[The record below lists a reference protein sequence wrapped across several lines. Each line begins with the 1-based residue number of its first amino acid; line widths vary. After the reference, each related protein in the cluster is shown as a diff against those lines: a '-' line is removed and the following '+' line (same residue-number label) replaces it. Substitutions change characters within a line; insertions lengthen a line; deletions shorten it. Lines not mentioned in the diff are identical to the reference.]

1 MSNLLRAAEWVRL
14 HYQAIIISALI
25 LGFALGAVT
34 TAPGRV
40 LQPYT
45 QGFTFLMILF
55 ISFTITPRQF
65 MAVSRQPW
73 AVLTGLALNF
83 IFMPLLA
90 WGLARLL
97 VDNPDFAAGLILVG
111 VVPCAG
117 MAAVWTALLKG
128 DVPLGMAIN
137 ALTMVL
143 GPFLIP
149 PSMAL
154 LAGAD
159 VSISAW
165 GMFQQL
171 AVILLLP
178 LVLGIGLRWLA
189 DRRWNT
195 KPLLPLLPALSALTA
210 VLLMFTVTS
219 VNTPLILAGNVLT
232 PGLLIAVILIF
243 PIGFLLPYGAGRYAF
258 AWPQRVAVTYSS
270 GMKNLPIAVGLAFTS
285 FPGQPLVGLPVA
297 LAFIF
302 QMITASLFYRYLLG
316 HAPQPQTKEQLSH
329 A

>member
-1 MSNLLRAAEWVRL
+1 MSSFLRTAEWVRQ

-25 LGFALGAVT
+25 LGFAAGAVT
-34 TAPGRV
+34 TAPGRL

-45 QGFTFLMILF
+45 QAFTFLMILF

-65 MAVSRQPW
+65 LAVSQQPR
-73 AVLTGLALNF
+73 AVLAGLVLNF
-83 IFMPLLA
+83 VFMPLLA

-97 VDNPDFAAGLILVG
+97 VDNPDFAIGLILVG

-149 PSMAL
+149 PLMAIL
-154 LAGAD
+154 SGAS
-159 VSISAW
+159 VTMSAW
-165 GMFQQL
+165 AMFQQL

-178 LVLGIGLRWLA
+178 LLLGVGLRWLA
-189 DRRWNT
+189 DRVWNM

-210 VLLMFTVTS
+210 VLLMFTVT
-219 VNTPLILAGNVLT
+219 NLNAPLI
-232 PGLLIAVILIF
+232 
-243 PIGFLLPYGAGRYAF
+243 
-258 AWPQRVAVTYSS
+258 
-270 GMKNLPIAVGLAFTS
+270 
-285 FPGQPLVGLPVA
+285 
-297 LAFIF
+297 
-302 QMITASLFYRYLLG
+302 
-316 HAPQPQTKEQLSH
+316 
-329 A
+329 